1 MNIRLQSLTRAAAR
15 GQSTIEF
22 VVVMMSAGL
31 ALFIAVPLIG
41 KYIDMMQTAE
51 EASRYVA
58 FEGMARNSRSTW
70 KADADLSAEVRRRLF
85 SNSDAPVKTGD
96 VAGDFAANRNPL
108 WNDYAGRPLIANF
121 ADDVVVTTKVE
132 DKNAI
137 ASAFY
142 RGELD
147 LSNTNLYT
155 ATVTV
160 KAENVVGFEPFD
172 AINLSTKRKTVLLA
186 DAWTGFNVGDVQH
199 RIETAPTMFPIG
211 PAKALINTLGEVP
224 TLIFDPALKVGAM
237 DWDIVPCDRL
247 SGGC

>member
-1 MNIRLQSLTRAAAR
+1 MNIRLHSLTRAATR

-22 VVVMMSAGL
+22 VVVMSFAGAL
-31 ALFIAVPLIG
+31 LFIAVPLIG
-41 KYIDMMQTAE
+41 QYIDINQTAE
-51 EASRYVA
+51 EASRYAA

-70 KADADLSAEVRRRLF
+70 KNDTDLSAEVRRRMF

-96 VAGDFAANRNPL
+96 VAGDFTANRNPV
-108 WNDYAGRPLIANF
+108 WTDYSGHPLISNF
-121 ADDVVVTTKVE
+121 DNEVSVTTKVD

-137 ASAFY
+137 AAAFY
-142 RGELD
+142 RGELN
-147 LSNTNLYT
+147 LSNTNFYT
-155 ATVTV
+155 ASVTV
-160 KAENVVGFEPFD
+160 KPEDSPF
-172 AINLSTKRKTVLLA
+172 AAMNLSISRKTVLLA

-247 SGGC
+247 VGGC

>member
-1 MNIRLQSLTRAAAR
+1 MNIRLHPSR

-22 VVVMMSAGL
+22 VVVMLVVAF
-31 ALFIAVPLIG
+31 LFTAVPLIG

-70 KADADLSAEVRRRLF
+70 KTDADLSAEVRRRLF

-96 VAGDFAANRNPL
+96 VAGDFAANRNPV
-108 WNDYAGRPLIANF
+108 WNDYTGHPLIANF
-121 ADDVVVTTKVE
+121 ADDVAVTTKVE

-142 RGELD
+142 RSELD

-155 ATVTV
+155 ATVKV
-160 KAENVVGFEPFD
+160 QAENVVGFSPFD
-172 AINLSTKRKTVLLA
+172 AINLSTSRKTVLLA
-186 DAWTGFNVGDVQH
+186 DAWTGFSVGDVQH

-211 PAKALINTLGEVP
+211 PAKALINVLGEVP

-247 SGGC
+247 VGGC

>member
-1 MNIRLQSLTRAAAR
+1 MSAPRRPLRRAAAR

-22 VVVMMSAGL
+22 AVAATFVL
-31 ALFIAVPLIG
+31 ALLFIAVPLIG
-41 KYIDMMQTAE
+41 QYIDINQTAE

-70 KADADLSAEVRRRLF
+70 KSDTDLSAEVRRRMF

-108 WNDYAGRPLIANF
+108 WTDYSGHPLISNF
-121 ADDVVVTTKVE
+121 DSEVTVTTKVD

-137 ASAFY
+137 AAAFY
-142 RGELD
+142 RGELK

-155 ATVTV
+155 ATVNV
-160 KAENVVGFEPFD
+160 KPEDSPF
-172 AINLSTKRKTVLLA
+172 APMSLSISRKTVLLA
-186 DAWTGFNVGDVQH
+186 DAWTGQNVADVQK
-199 RIETAPTMFPIG
+199 RIEDAPTMFPIG
-211 PAKALINTLGEVP
+211 PAKGLVNVLGEVP

-247 SGGC
+247 VGGC